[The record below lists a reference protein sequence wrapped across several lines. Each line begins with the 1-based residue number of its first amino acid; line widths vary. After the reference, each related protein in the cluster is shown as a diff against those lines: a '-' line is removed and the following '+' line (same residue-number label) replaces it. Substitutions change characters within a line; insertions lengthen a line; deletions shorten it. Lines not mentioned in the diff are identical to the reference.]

1 MIDYIYE
8 AHSHRILQWNDSIL
22 QNKLKEN
29 IIVRCL
35 STDATKFFK
44 IVLNRNGYISCSAVC
59 PFKCG
64 KNIFF
69 VKLFDFWVI
78 LSDKCSIGISVS
90 QAYLDYISYSHVR
103 QMVSVSTSV
112 STFMF

>member
-1 MIDYIYE
+1 MFVDW
-8 AHSHRILQWNDSIL
+8 RDKIL
-22 QNKLKEN
+22 QNCAGRQK
-29 IIVRCL
+29 
-35 STDATKFFK
+35 
-44 IVLNRNGYISCSAVC
+44 NRNGYISCSAVC

-78 LSDKCSIGISVS
+78 LSDECSIGISVS
-90 QAYLDYISYSHVR
+90 QAYLDYISYSHVP